1 MHWPNQIGKSVEVD
15 GKTPTD
21 QAPYRLVKNEGDA
34 YAFYFAKL
42 EFGFGKGLEIQVYEA
57 KQDSKKRLVG
67 VKWMAGNSFGLTSEG
82 RARTASDPL
91 SMNWQVVREAFYPTR
106 AIALGGIKGQVVRI
120 NKKSTK
126 PIRPLEPEQVEAW
139 LEGDDKVLPSRAGN
153 WPQERSQSPVLET
166 FHWHIS

>member
-1 MHWPNQIGKSVEVD
+1 
-15 GKTPTD
+15 
-21 QAPYRLVKNEGDA
+21 
-34 YAFYFAKL
+34 
-42 EFGFGKGLEIQVYEA
+42 
-57 KQDSKKRLVG
+57 
-67 VKWMAGNSFGLTSEG
+67 
-82 RARTASDPL
+82 
-91 SMNWQVVREAFYPTR
+91 MNWQVVREAFYPTR

>member
-1 MHWPNQIGKSVEVD
+1 MHWPNQIWKSVEVD
-15 GKTPTD
+15 GKTPTG
-21 QAPYRLVKNEGDA
+21 QPPYRLVKSEGDT

-57 KQDSKKRLVG
+57 KQDPKKRLVG

-120 NKKSTK
+120 NKKTTRR
-126 PIRPLEPEQVEAW
+126 IRPLEPEQVEAW
-139 LEGDDKVLPSRAGN
+139 LEGDDKALLPVPGTGRKYGFKAQ
-153 WPQERSQSPVLET
+153 P
-166 FHWHIS
+166 